1 MGQDRATVRLSRRQ
15 FIGGVV
21 GVGGSTFLAGCS
33 GGVTATAVL
42 APTAAART
50 PVATVATTPVAPG
63 GATAT
68 RATATR
74 AATAGA
80 TRSPGATAPQ
90 SESALSRALA
100 LVPRQAPLPGAEGL
114 SIADLLTQKRNYG
127 LGEATSA
134 EAFRALQSSPAVLA
148 NLTNGLPLPAESGIE
163 HALDPEWREAVG
175 YDFWQVERT
184 ISAGSP
190 PNVWSC
196 LEGRFAQGEI
206 AAALGRAGHQP
217 IAYGGAT
224 ILARGDD
231 RQIVDLNQPITRL
244 TLARLNRVVLEDG
257 ALAATGATALA
268 EAGIDAR
275 AGRADTFAADPDYAA
290 LAAALGPVVGARLI
304 PAALF
309 AQPQSANPRATPATA
324 TPASSADPNR
334 PRLNPYR
341 LVGLGLRDDGT
352 THTMLV
358 ALVYADVAAARA
370 AAPTLRQRATDYQ
383 LLATRQ
389 PLRERAVAGEP
400 TVVEGSGRATVVL
413 PLAIADTANLGLWQR
428 MFFQRDYGF
437 LAD

>member
-1 MGQDRATVRLSRRQ
+1 MRLSRRR
-15 FIGGVV
+15 FIGGLV
-21 GVGGSTFLAGCS
+21 GFGGIALLAGC
-33 GGVTATAVL
+33 GGGATPTTAS
-42 APTAAART
+42 APTSPART
-50 PVATVATTPVAPG
+50 PMATVATTPAVSG
-63 GATAT
+63 GSVTAT

-80 TRSPGATAPQ
+80 TRTPAVATPGD
-90 SESALSRALA
+90 SALARALA
-100 LVPRQAPLPGAEGL
+100 LVPQRAPLPGTEGL
-114 SIADLLTQKRNYG
+114 AFADLLTQKRNYG

-134 EAFRALQSSPAVLA
+134 AAFQALQTNPATLA

-175 YDFWQVERT
+175 YDFWQIERT

-190 PNVWSC
+190 PNVWSH
-196 LEGRFAQGEI
+196 LEGRFVQAEI

-217 IAYGGAT
+217 VAYGGAT
-224 ILARGDD
+224 ILTRGDD

-244 TLARLNRVVLEDG
+244 TLARLNRVVLDEG
-257 ALAATGATALA
+257 ALTATAVTALA

-275 AGRADTFAADPDYAA
+275 AGRLDTFAADPDYAA

-304 PAALF
+304 PAELF
-309 AQPQSANPRATPATA
+309 FRPQSANPRATPTTA
-324 TPASSADPNR
+324 TPTRSTDPDR
-334 PRLNPYR
+334 SRLNPYR

-358 ALVYADVAAARA
+358 ALVYADAAAA
-370 AAPTLRQRATDYQ
+370 CADAPLLRQRATDYQ

-400 TVVEGSGRATVVL
+400 TVIVGGERATLVL
-413 PLAIADTANLGLWQR
+413 PFAITDTANLGLWQR

-437 LAD
+437 LAE

>member
-1 MGQDRATVRLSRRQ
+1 MRLSRRQ
-15 FIGGVV
+15 FIGGLI
-21 GVGGSTFLAGCS
+21 GVGGSAFLAGCS
-33 GGVTATAVL
+33 GGVTATAAL

-50 PVATVATTPVAPG
+50 TAVTVATPPVVRG
-63 GATAT
+63 GSMATRTAT
-68 RATATR
+68 VGVARTPGAP
-74 AATAGA
+74 TAGA
-80 TRSPGATAPQ
+80 
-90 SESALSRALA
+90 SALSRALA

-114 SIADLLTQKRNYG
+114 SFADLLTQKRNYG

-134 EAFRALQSSPAVLA
+134 EAFRAVQLDQTILA

-175 YDFWQVERT
+175 YDLWQIERT
-184 ISAGSP
+184 IAAGSP
-190 PNVWSC
+190 PNVWSR
-196 LEGRFAQGEI
+196 LEGRFAQAEI

-217 IAYGGAT
+217 VAYGGAT

-244 TLARLNRVVLEDG
+244 TLARLNRVVLEEG
-257 ALAATGATALA
+257 ALTATAATALA

-275 AGRADTFAADPDYAA
+275 AGRVGTFAADPDYAA
-290 LAAALGPVVGARLI
+290 LAVALGPVVGARLI
-304 PAALF
+304 PAELF
-309 AQPQSANPRATPATA
+309 SQPQGASPRATPTVA
-324 TPASSADPNR
+324 TPLPSVDPSR
-334 PRLNPYR
+334 PRLNTYR

-352 THTMLV
+352 KHTMLV
-358 ALVYADVAAARA
+358 ALVYADAAAARA
-370 AAPTLRQRATDYQ
+370 AAPLLRQRATDYQ

-400 TVVEGSGRATVVL
+400 TVVEGDDRATLVL
-413 PLAIADTANLGLWQR
+413 PFAIVDTANLGLWQR